1 MLPDAPNEACPFPP
15 VNFFFKSFSTISQ
28 SDEAQ
33 RLNVRLFLRH
43 YRQTPPLNE
52 GEQGSM

>member
-1 MLPDAPNEACPFPP
+1 MPHNEACHFPS
-15 VNFFFKSFSTISQ
+15 VNFFFKSFSPTLQ